1 MFAFIS
7 LLTIIVV
14 IIIIF
19 YAIQKRRMT
28 ILERNGINGPKPH
41 WIFGNI
47 FHFFNADNV
56 TRSQQYIEKYG
67 KTCGYYVGHKPN
79 ILTIDI
85 ELIKRFQIKDF
96 EKFSDRQNFG
106 IKHGI
111 HPNPRFARDLVD
123 SIGFRWKETRTIL
136 TPTFSAMKLKMVTP
150 IMESAID
157 IFIDKVGQQAQKG
170 TEFNIFE
177 YFQLLT
183 ADVISKTALGI
194 DTNVQ
199 YNPKNEFFLAAKLL
213 FDRKPSKFLMMFM
226 CFPEL
231 DRILY
236 PFRRLLEVINERFGW
251 SPPFTIA
258 KLVEAAIQ
266 LRKIRPIKIIDLLQ
280 LMLDA
285 KASEDE
291 IKNEN
296 ASKLSI
302 EMSNDDKILTN
313 GNETSGV
320 ENGHHRMMNGKK
332 LRNSKSL
339 TEDEVISNAVLFY
352 EAGYETTSTA
362 LGFIAHF
369 LVTRQ
374 DIQDKVREE
383 VNELYA
389 NEKKFDYNTVNK
401 LAYMQCVINESMRY
415 YPPVTAFITRNTRED
430 YHYKDMIIPKD
441 STIRIPTYQLH
452 HCEEYWP
459 NPEVFDPER
468 FRDKKNY
475 DPNAFQVF
483 GNGPRNCIGMR
494 FALYEI
500 KLALAKLLHRYI
512 LVPGPSTENEL
523 TLERKI
529 ITETPKYGVFV
540 KALPILEK

>member
-1 MFAFIS
+1 MFALIS
-7 LLTIIVV
+7 LLTITI

-19 YAIQKRRMT
+19 YVIQKRRMT
-28 ILERNGINGPKPH
+28 ILKRNGINGPEPH
-41 WIFGNI
+41 WITGNI
-47 FHFFNADNV
+47 FHFFSSDNV
-56 TRSQQYIEKYG
+56 TRSREYIKKYG

-79 ILTIDI
+79 VLTIDV

-106 IKHGI
+106 IKYGI
-111 HPNPRFARDLVD
+111 HPNPRFAKDLVD
-123 SIGFRWKETRTIL
+123 SKGYRWKETRTIL
-136 TPTFSAMKLKMVTP
+136 TPTFSAMKLKMITP

-157 IFIDKVGQQAQKG
+157 IFIDKIDKQAQKG
-170 TEFNIFE
+170 TEFNIYE

-213 FDRKPSKFLMMFM
+213 FDRKPNKFLMLFM
-226 CFPEL
+226 CLPEL

-236 PFRRLLEVINERFGW
+236 PVRRLLEVLNERFGW
-251 SPPFTIA
+251 SPQFTIA

-296 ASKLSI
+296 SSKLSI
-302 EMSNDDKILTN
+302 EISNDDKILTN
-313 GNETSGV
+313 DKESTGV
-320 ENGHHRMMNGKK
+320 ENNRMNEKRF
-332 LRNSKSL
+332 RNSKSL
-339 TEDEVISNAVLFY
+339 TKDEVISNAVLFY

-362 LGFIAHF
+362 LGFISHF

-374 DIQDKVREE
+374 DIQDKVRDE

-401 LAYMQCVINESMRY
+401 LTYMQCVINESMRF
-415 YPPVTAFITRNTRED
+415 YPPVTSFITRNTRED
-430 YHYKDMIIPKD
+430 YHYNDMIIPKD

-475 DPNAFQVF
+475 DPSAFQAF

-500 KLALAKLLHRYI
+500 KLALAKLLFRYK

-523 TLERKI
+523 TIEQKI

-540 KALPILEK
+540 RALPIL